1 MLLVTVGGDKSS
13 IGDHVLEDEA
23 LVHHSLIE
31 LDVREVPFKQCENL
45 YACLFSTA
53 LMSLNTVL
61 NIPLNQVPTT
71 TANKIQLHAERKGQI
86 HKCNKTFYFLPSIY
100 L

>member
-13 IGDHVLEDEA
+13 IGDHLLEDEA

-45 YACLFSTA
+45 
-53 LMSLNTVL
+53 
-61 NIPLNQVPTT
+61 
-71 TANKIQLHAERKGQI
+71 
-86 HKCNKTFYFLPSIY
+86 
-100 L
+100 